1 MSRNSE
7 HLSSVYNSN
16 IRLRRELSEYR
27 LWVSNVIN
35 AEIAVLTCVMLRKNA
50 KLIKVDVEVWAE
62 EECCEDR
69 DILSRIN
76 PILLGGVNMF

>member
-7 HLSSVYNSN
+7 HLSSVYNS
-16 IRLRRELSEYR
+16 ILRLKRELSEYR

-50 KLIKVDVEVWAE
+50 KLIKVDVEFWAE
-62 EECCEDR
+62 EGREG
-69 DILSRIN
+69 ILSIDEIN
-76 PILLGGVNMF
+76 LMQI

>member
-7 HLSSVYNSN
+7 HLSSVYNS
-16 IRLRRELSEYR
+16 ILRLKRELSEYR

-50 KLIKVDVEVWAE
+50 KRIKIYVEGRS
-62 EECCEDR
+62 EDGR
-69 DILSRIN
+69 ENILSIDEMN
-76 PILLGGVNMF
+76 LM

>member
-7 HLSSVYNSN
+7 HLSSVYNSI
-16 IRLRRELSEYR
+16 IRLRRELPECR
-27 LWVSNVIN
+27 LRVSNVIN

-50 KLIKVDVEVWAE
+50 KRIKVGVEGWAE
-62 EECCEDR
+62 EGREGG

>member
-7 HLSSVYNSN
+7 HLSSVYNTI
-16 IRLRRELSEYR
+16 IRLKRELSEYR

-50 KLIKVDVEVWAE
+50 KLIEVDVEVWAE
-62 EECCEDR
+62 EGREG
-69 DILSRIN
+69 ILSIDEIN
-76 PILLGGVNMF
+76 LMQI